1 MGGNRQMINNKT
13 AASNRC
19 SSLFFCC
26 GIINNSMSW
35 INKDFKKDWEN
46 TSPENKR
53 HVIKLIIILGALTL
67 VPVICIACSMAT
79 GAMWLNEP

>member
-1 MGGNRQMINNKT
+1 MSTFILQVQHQIG
-13 AASNRC
+13 AAVF
-19 SSLFFCC
+19 FFCC
-26 GIINNSMSW
+26 GIINNSMNW